1 MSKKMMGQKLNK
13 HGSRKEGVMTPFMAF
28 FKKVPKSCQI
38 SRVFFFHKFSYLD
51 NNRFHQLQKNI

>member
-38 SRVFFFHKFSYLD
+38 SRVFFFS
-51 NNRFHQLQKNI
+51 